1 MSETQITLRTANK
14 AAPNGVAAAIN
25 ACADHKSVQ
34 ASKDFIAAARALIA
48 DPGVQY
54 VSEMHDRIDR
64 LEKELEERDKA
75 LQQKAADNE
84 GCLRSFH
91 DDHARHARELAER
104 DDTIESLH
112 LAVDGFQ
119 RDIANLSSARD
130 QLLAKCQRVEGSLAA
145 EKAAVRGAEQR
156 ASSLEEQISKQLDEI
171 EAHRR
176 DLQKLESHK
185 STLEVSLKRRKK
197 ECAEVTKD
205 LQETAK
211 ELKALE
217 DFGTDLHEETVE
229 QTLDR
234 VLTKDKVPRSNSRT
248 AKVMR
253 ISAALHILARLVDV
267 YIFQPTYLLTANS
280 GMREILLEC
289 AITEPSRESFLRS
302 MLLAFSGDDEEREAA
317 ERVDIVTEEMMAY
330 IHDLI
335 AVGRRQ
341 EFCMEL
347 RQIVGEIQ
355 TKWDHVRR
363 LERVVQLTFD
373 PAFPMDFQ
381 CESVE
386 LWLSRPDGGELGD
399 QVDRLE
405 RDEVQRV
412 VLPGMATIEEGEVRQ
427 IMPGVALTT
436 AQASSAKEE
445 AAREGTD
452 AAPRTELS
460 RLRATLN
467 PRQPMLFPGGRTR
480 RSISVENSPFLDYSH
495 S

>member
-1 MSETQITLRTANK
+1 M
-14 AAPNGVAAAIN
+14 
-25 ACADHKSVQ
+25 
-34 ASKDFIAAARALIA
+34 
-48 DPGVQY
+48 
-54 VSEMHDRIDR
+54 
-64 LEKELEERDKA
+64 
-75 LQQKAADNE
+75 
-84 GCLRSFH
+84 
-91 DDHARHARELAER
+91 
-104 DDTIESLH
+104 LH
-112 LAVDGFQ
+112 W
-119 RDIANLSSARD
+119 
-130 QLLAKCQRVEGSLAA
+130 
-145 EKAAVRGAEQR
+145 
-156 ASSLEEQISKQLDEI
+156 
-171 EAHRR
+171 
-176 DLQKLESHK
+176 
-185 STLEVSLKRRKK
+185 LKR
-197 ECAEVTKD
+197 
-205 LQETAK
+205 
-211 ELKALE
+211 
-217 DFGTDLHEETVE
+217 DFE
-229 QTLDR
+229 QNHYAWTRLDR

-480 RSISVENSPFLDYSH
+480 RSIGVENSPFLDYSH